1 MPGCSAP
8 CTKRLDVFARAIPI
22 AAIQSFLLNVHVEPR
37 HIYITR
43 HGESDFNTKGTC
55 LLACAC
61 ECVCVCV

>member
-1 MPGCSAP
+1 
-8 CTKRLDVFARAIPI
+8 
-22 AAIQSFLLNVHVEPR
+22 LNVHVEPR